1 MKKCTTNSAELYDPR
16 DDMLQELADTIQS
29 LLEENTLLR
38 DKISVG
44 QFDATEIER
53 IDIAQRLDELRKA
66 NELLEIDNR
75 ALVDSRNWF
84 QNQAAQTIGSR
95 NYWEKQAKKLQKIL
109 DQGGQNV

>member
-1 MKKCTTNSAELYDPR
+1 MKKRITNPAELYDPR
-16 DDMLQELADTIQS
+16 DDMLQELANTIQS

-53 IDIAQRLDELRKA
+53 IDIAQRLEELRKA

-75 ALVDSRNWF
+75 ALVDSRNWY

-95 NYWEKQAKKLQKIL
+95 NYWEKQAKKLQKIMG
-109 DQGGQNV
+109 QGVNNV

>member
-1 MKKCTTNSAELYDPR
+1 MKKSTTNPSDLYDPR
-16 DDMLQELADTIQS
+16 DDMLQELANTIQS
-29 LLEENTLLR
+29 LVKENTLLR

-44 QFDATEIER
+44 QFDATEIEK
-53 IDIAQRLDELRKA
+53 IDITQRLEDIRKA
-66 NELLEIDNR
+66 NELLEIDNQ
-75 ALVDSRNWF
+75 ALTDSRNWF